1 MFRRSCAV
9 VVVLGSMAALADQ
22 VTVPAL
28 TDAEKK
34 KLTEGGVVLHEQKPT
49 DNRGVAGEAFGV
61 VDAAPAEVWPV
72 VRDCEHFSQFLPS
85 TKKSWRKG
93 EGADAI
99 CFDEIELPF
108 PLTNLWAETKSVAR
122 FEPANHFQRE
132 WSFVKGTYRR
142 NKGSW
147 RVVPWGAE
155 GTKSLV
161 IYAVDS
167 DPSMLVPDFIL
178 RSAQMG
184 SIPKLFEGVRKRV
197 VLLRKEAEKSAAAA
211 SP

>member
-1 MFRRSCAV
+1 MLVRLCAV
-9 VVVLGSMAALADQ
+9 ISLSCSLVALAEQ

-34 KLTEGGVVLHEQKPT
+34 KLSEGGVVLHETKPT
-49 DNRGVAGEAFGV
+49 DNRGVSAEAFGV
-61 VDAAPAEVWPV
+61 VDAAPDEVWPV

-85 TKKSWRKG
+85 TKKSWKKG

-99 CFDEIELPF
+99 CYDEIELPF
-108 PLTNLWAETKSVAR
+108 PLTNLWAETKSVTR
-122 FEPANHFQRE
+122 FEPANHYMRE

-147 RVVPWGAE
+147 RVVPWGDD
-155 GTKSLV
+155 GKKSLV

-167 DPSMLVPDFIL
+167 DPSMLVPDWIL
-178 RSAQMG
+178 RAAQTG
-184 SIPKLFEGVRKRV
+184 SVPKLFEGVRNRV
-197 VLLRKEAEKSAAAA
+197 VSLRKTA